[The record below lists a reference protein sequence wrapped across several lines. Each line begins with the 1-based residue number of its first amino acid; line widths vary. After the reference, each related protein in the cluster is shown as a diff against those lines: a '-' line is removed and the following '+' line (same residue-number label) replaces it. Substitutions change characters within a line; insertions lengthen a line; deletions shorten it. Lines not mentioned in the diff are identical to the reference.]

1 MFGKKEK
8 RFVVAEECALGLIP
22 LLDEYG
28 HVVIHKNFIEE

>member
-8 RFVVAEECALGLIP
+8 RFVVEECGLGLIP